1 MKGFACAVGAS
12 LVLTSVAMGAGSA
25 SAHEPRESSRAV
37 CSGTLAAP
45 GVLAGNYGNV
55 VIEGV
60 CAVNGG
66 AAVVNGNL
74 TLAPGSALNATFALN
89 DVAGKGTSSLTVRGN
104 LKVEDGAVLAMGC
117 EANHSPCS
125 DDPAAATGGTLTGDN
140 HVVGN
145 LKAYQALAVIVHAS
159 RIGGNVEQ
167 RDGGGGL
174 SCAVPT
180 SGIFSELGS
189 PVFSDY
195 EDNRLGGNLS
205 VTGLRTCWYGALRN
219 DVRGNFTSS
228 GNIMADPDG
237 DEVHSNTVAGNLR
250 CFDNSPAVQYGDAVN
265 GVPNTVSGVA
275 KGECRF
281 GLLLPNPVAAPPA
294 PAGPLTPIS
303 VMG

>member
-1 MKGFACAVGAS
+1 MRGFACAVGAS
-12 LVLTSVAMGAGSA
+12 LVLTSVATGAGSA
-25 SAHEPRESSRAV
+25 GAHDLRESSRAV
-37 CSGTLAAP
+37 CSGSVAAP
-45 GVLAGNYGNV
+45 GVLAGDYGNV
-55 VIEGV
+55 VVEGV

-66 AAVVNGNL
+66 AAVVNGSL

-89 DVAGKGTSSLTVRGN
+89 DVAGKGTSSLTVLGN

-117 EANHSPCS
+117 EAEHSPCT

-140 HVVGN
+140 HVGGN
-145 LKAYQALAVIVHAS
+145 LIAHQALAVILHAG

-167 RDGGGGL
+167 RGGGGGL
-174 SCAVPT
+174 NCAVPT
-180 SGIFSELGS
+180 SGIFAALGS

-195 EDNRLGGNLS
+195 EDNSVGGNLK

-219 DVRGNFTSS
+219 DVQGNVVSS
-228 GNIMADPDG
+228 GNMMADPDG
-237 DEVHSNTVAGNLR
+237 DEVHSNTDAGNLR
-250 CFDNSPAVQYGDAVN
+250 CFDNTPAVQYGDAVN
-265 GVPNTVSGVA
+265 GVPNTVTGVA

-281 GLLLPNPVAAPPA
+281 GLLLPNPVADPPA